1 MKIEINVPTSLNEVT
16 LGQYQKYLK
25 IAENNPE
32 GNFLDAKMIEIFCG
46 IPLSDSYK
54 LKMSSAAAIVDIIT
68 ELLNQTPKHS
78 ERFKL
83 NGIEYGFI
91 PDLDEMSLGEY
102 IDLDNNVSKWEQM
115 HVAMNV
121 LYRPIKTSKVG
132 KYNIE
137 EYDVKNPEKMKDM
150 PLGAAIGSVFFFL
163 QFRNGVIGAYDSLFS
178 QSNGNGGYSRAAN
191 FGAKWG
197 WYQSIYGLSN
207 GDITKFEDITKLN
220 VHQCFTMLSFM
231 KEKAE
236 IEAQQIKS
244 KF

>member
-54 LKMSSAAAIVDIIT
+54 LKMSSATAIVDIIT
-68 ELLNQTPKHS
+68 ELLNQTPKHT

-115 HVAMNV
+115 HIAMNV
-121 LYRPIKTSKVG
+121 LFRPIKTSKVG

-137 EYDVKNPEKMKDM
+137 EYDVKNPDKMKDM

-163 QFRNGVIGAYDSLFS
+163 NLGMELSKHTIHSSSNQMEMEAIQEQLTSEQSGVGINQFMVSLTDVLNGLKISL
-178 QSNGNGGYSRAAN
+178 N
-191 FGAKWG
+191 
-197 WYQSIYGLSN
+197 
-207 GDITKFEDITKLN
+207 
-220 VHQCFTMLSFM
+220 
-231 KEKAE
+231 
-236 IEAQQIKS
+236 
-244 KF
+244 